1 MKHCAFFQWGLNVVA
16 CNCIPPTLYPT
27 LDLELIVSLGEDC

>member
-1 MKHCAFFQWGLNVVA
+1 MKHCAFFQWGLNVIA
-16 CNCIPPTLYPT
+16 FHQPLYPT